1 MKKSTACITL
11 AALCAGLTACA
22 GKEEKLRADTPVET
36 EFSEVS
42 VHDPSVVEGEDGSY
56 YIFGSHMAVAKTD
69 DLINWTYVNQG
80 VKNDN
85 DLITD

>member
-42 VHDPSVVEGEDGSY
+42 VHDTSVGEGEEGS
-56 YIFGSHMAVAKTD
+56 
-69 DLINWTYVNQG
+69 
-80 VKNDN
+80 
-85 DLITD
+85 